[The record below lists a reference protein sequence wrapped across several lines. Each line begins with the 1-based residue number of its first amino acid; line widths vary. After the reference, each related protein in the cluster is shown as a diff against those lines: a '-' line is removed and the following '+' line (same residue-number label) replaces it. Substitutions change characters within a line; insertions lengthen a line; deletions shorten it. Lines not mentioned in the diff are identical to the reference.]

1 MRLKAHTKRDSPS
14 TGGWTAEQTSH
25 PSDVE
30 GKEQQTDI
38 DFNKSVVEAER

>member
-1 MRLKAHTKRDSPS
+1 MRLRKPSNDSPS
-14 TGGWTAEQTSH
+14 TEVGPLQSRH
-25 PSDVE
+25 LHSSDVE

>member
-1 MRLKAHTKRDSPS
+1 MRLKAHTKRFPFN
-14 TGGWTAEQTSH
+14 GGWTAEQTSH